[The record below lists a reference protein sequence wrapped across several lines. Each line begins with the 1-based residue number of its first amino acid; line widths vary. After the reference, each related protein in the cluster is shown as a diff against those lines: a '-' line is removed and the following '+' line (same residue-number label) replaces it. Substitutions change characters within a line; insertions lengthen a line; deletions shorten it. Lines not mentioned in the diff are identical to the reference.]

1 MCQDVEK
8 EIMAILKKED
18 YIAVEVKNDDDFN
31 QNVEKFEFELFD
43 YFRSNKI
50 TGIMMKQLKNQFM
63 EFVSFVNK
71 TNSVFVEQIR
81 NTQNS
86 YDQNIRESQND
97 LKERVH
103 EQKETIRE
111 KDSELKA
118 CSTNKEKL
126 LLGYQECALKY
137 QYARESY
144 EQTFLQTSSN
154 TVGSITA
161 PVHTNIKELL
171 SPLTQDVTPEK
182 IETIKK

>member
-1 MCQDVEK
+1 
-8 EIMAILKKED
+8 
-18 YIAVEVKNDDDFN
+18 
-31 QNVEKFEFELFD
+31 
-43 YFRSNKI
+43 
-50 TGIMMKQLKNQFM
+50 M

-97 LKERVH
+97 LKERVN

-111 KDSELKA
+111 KDSELKS